1 MIPPA
6 IIGNAIE
13 PSAPGTENSF
23 EACDFDVGYVR
34 TLSLDIR
41 WWLFHHTDFAT
52 SKMILK
58 TRRLKTNFALFLPRE
73 EKSPWQATRDHWFK
87 YPTAPERAGAEPA
100 GFCPRDQYGS
110 NLFCGGREGPTQCF
124 PRQHRADCR
133 RIGSGTLRPPPKRC
147 IAPDAPRRD
156 RDHGFDWIW
165 KNRQNDACR
174 NGILALSGPD
184 SPIDSKGG
192 SSR

>member
-1 MIPPA
+1 M
-6 IIGNAIE
+6 

-23 EACDFDVGYVR
+23 EACDFDVGYLH

-110 NLFCGGREGPTQCF
+110 NLFCWRRARRAQCF

-133 RIGSGTLRPPPKRC
+133 RIRCGTLRPSSERC
-147 IAPDAPRRD
+147 VAADAPRKRWG
-156 RDHGFDWIW
+156 HGCDWVKSYRRKI
-165 KNRQNDACR
+165 ACR
-174 NGILALSGPD
+174 SGNLALTGPD
-184 SPIDSKGG
+184 SPIDSNGG
-192 SSR
+192 NSR